1 MLTAHFEE
9 TQFRGTISDF
19 IQVLAEIISRIF
31 GVHLQYT
38 RHPSTN
44 QTGLLED
51 PDSIPPQDS

>member
-1 MLTAHFEE
+1 MLTAHFGE

-51 PDSIPPQDS
+51 PATG